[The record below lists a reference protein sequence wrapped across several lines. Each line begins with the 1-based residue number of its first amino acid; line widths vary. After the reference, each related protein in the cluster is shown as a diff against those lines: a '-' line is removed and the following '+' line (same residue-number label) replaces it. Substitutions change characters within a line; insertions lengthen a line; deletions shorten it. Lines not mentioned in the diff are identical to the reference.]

1 MLQYLSHR
9 KEKLSKLIASLKKY
23 HKSEEINLNVIDKDA
38 ALLKVEDIYSKY
50 EIERI
55 DGITV
60 KGNGFWF
67 NVRKSNT
74 EPLIRVVIEAGT
86 EENLYRVREKLLSEL
101 R

>member
-1 MLQYLSHR
+1 MLLSESYIKR
-9 KEKLSKLIASLKKY
+9 LGELAGLKPSKSASILKE
-23 HKSEEINLNVIDKDA
+23 
-38 ALLKVEDIYSKY
+38 VEDLYSNND
-50 EIERI
+50 IERI
-55 DGITV
+55 DGITING
-60 KGNGFWF
+60 KGFWF